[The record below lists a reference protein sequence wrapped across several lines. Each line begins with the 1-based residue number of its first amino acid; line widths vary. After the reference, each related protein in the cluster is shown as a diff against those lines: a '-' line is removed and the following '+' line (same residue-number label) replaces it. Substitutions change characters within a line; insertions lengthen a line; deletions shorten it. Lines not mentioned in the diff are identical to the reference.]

1 MAKVPKQLYVV
12 AKVQNGEAPLGFLHS
27 YEPGKDAF
35 KKKQETQHQ
44 WAYSSTIN
52 DVKFTE
58 VDGVLHRS
66 GVRWVN
72 NPDPHLGYVRGVLVQ
87 VPAEPVQIQP
97 AIWDNEP
104 RTGFKILTSVSRYS
118 TSNKLWRVLDPRG
131 IQFEISTAAFEDIVL
146 QCTIVKGEIL
156 EPCYWISTK
165 TLKAVVK

>member
-12 AKVQNGEAPLGFLHS
+12 AKVQAGEAPLGFLHS

-35 KKKQETQHQ
+35 IKKQKTQHE
-44 WAYSSTIN
+44 WAYKEYLNSLEFE
-52 DVKFTE
+52 D
-58 VDGVLHRS
+58 VDGVLYRS
-66 GVRWVN
+66 GWR
-72 NPDPHLGYVRGVLVQ
+72 YVRDPEAPESEFMYKKRFDVR
-87 VPAEPVQIQP
+87 EPVSIQP
-97 AIWDNEP
+97 VIWDNEP
-104 RTGFKILTSVSRYS
+104 RAGFKILTSVSRYS

-131 IQFEISTAAFEDIVL
+131 IQFEISTASFEDLVL